1 MSRKLMLKITYL
13 KNTVIPTCI
22 QISQTIS
29 NSISSSLY
37 FPNLN
42 INHL

>member
-13 KNTVIPTCI
+13 KNTVTLTCI

-29 NSISSSLY
+29 NRISSNLY
-37 FPNLN
+37 FARSQY
-42 INHL
+42 